1 MTTDNIA
8 LLLPLLSLLLGNS
21 NNNSNSNSNCSSNS
35 NIINNISKTLAKK
48 LNNNSL
54 RIQIHRLLNLAHKQL
69 KPSIIKNLML
79 PVILINQQ

>member
-1 MTTDNIA
+1 MYIYQYH
-8 LLLPLLSLLLGNS
+8 SLDYIMIH
-21 NNNSNSNSNCSSNS
+21 
-35 NIINNISKTLAKK
+35 IIYYYNISKTLAKK

>member
-1 MTTDNIA
+1 MYY
-8 LLLPLLSLLLGNS
+8 
-21 NNNSNSNSNCSSNS
+21 
-35 NIINNISKTLAKK
+35 NISKTLAKK

>member
-1 MTTDNIA
+1 M
-8 LLLPLLSLLLGNS
+8 
-21 NNNSNSNSNCSSNS
+21 
-35 NIINNISKTLAKK
+35 SKTLAKK

>member
-1 MTTDNIA
+1 MIISNVEINLCSLCRDLSGQKSFFSIDN
-8 LLLPLLSLLLGNS
+8 L
-21 NNNSNSNSNCSSNS
+21 
-35 NIINNISKTLAKK
+35 IIYIDNISKTLAKK